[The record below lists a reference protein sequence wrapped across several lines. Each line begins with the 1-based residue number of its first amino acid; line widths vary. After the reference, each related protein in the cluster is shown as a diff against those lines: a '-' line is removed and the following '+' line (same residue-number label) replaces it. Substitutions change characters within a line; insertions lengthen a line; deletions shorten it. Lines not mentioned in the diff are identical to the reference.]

1 MKIGLALGGGA
12 SRGIAHIAMLEAF
25 DELGIKPAAIAGC
38 SIGAL
43 IGAGYAG
50 GMSALEIRDHALVM
64 LSTRTN
70 MARHIFGARHTR
82 LKDIIALK
90 GLHSLQIEGHTIAD
104 IFLPDHLAKK
114 IEDLAIPFH
123 VVTTDYDRLEEVVLR
138 TGSVSHA
145 VGASIAIPG
154 LIAAPRLNGRLHI
167 DGASINPVPFEHVR
181 EGCDFVVAID
191 VIGRPRAA
199 LERSPSNIELAIGSA
214 LIMAR
219 ELAEMKRRLNPPE
232 IYIYPNIDEFGPAD
246 FFKVREIL
254 EAAHPAKQELKR
266 ELDRVINAALQKTP

>member
-25 DELGIKPAAIAGC
+25 DELGIKPAMIAGC

-50 GMSALEIRDHALVM
+50 GMSAAEIREHALIM

-70 MARHIFGARHTR
+70 MARHVFGAKHMRI
-82 LKDIIALK
+82 KDIIALK
-90 GLHSLQIEGHTIAD
+90 GMRSLQLDGQKVAD
-104 IFLPDHLAKK
+104 IFLPDHLPQN
-114 IEDLAIPFH
+114 IEDLHIPFG

-138 TGSVSHA
+138 KGSVIDA

-154 LIAAPRLNGRLHI
+154 LIAGPRLNGRLHI
-167 DGASINPVPFEHVR
+167 DGASLNPVPFDHVR

-191 VIGRPRAA
+191 VTGRPRAA
-199 LERSPSNIELAIGSA
+199 MQRNPSNIELAVGAAI
-214 LIMAR
+214 IITR

-232 IYIYPNIDEFGPAD
+232 IYIYPSVDDFGAAD

-254 EAAHPAKQELKR
+254 NASKPAKLELKR
-266 ELDRVINAALQKTP
+266 ELDRMINAALQKTI